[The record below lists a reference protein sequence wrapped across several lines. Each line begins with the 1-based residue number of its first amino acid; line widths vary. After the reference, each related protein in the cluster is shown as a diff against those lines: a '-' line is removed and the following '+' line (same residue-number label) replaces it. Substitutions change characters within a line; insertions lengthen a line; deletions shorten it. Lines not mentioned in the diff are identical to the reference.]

1 MQFLMFL
8 LFLQKTFTHM
18 QFLMFMVFLQKTFTQ
33 REYIS
38 NRICNVVIIS
48 ARPLCFSYVSLSLQF
63 GHFVKQFC
71 QGFTNTCLYLSCK
84 TCLSSHA
91 IYFPKAISPQP
102 PPQPQHFQVLNEQC
116 IWAKMPLLIKL
127 FHIFQTNVKPH
138 FEQWL
143 NMGWCGTTGG
153 PQRGLRG
160 VAALIMLIHW
170 WTPPPPPW
178 CALCVL
184 YSSKQSSAMQ
194 THSSSAPCS
203 AMRPLLCRL
212 LPPHMSQQSP
222 CLCSPF
228 PARTLCAPPSL
239 ILVTA
244 SNLQMVCSKRTQH
257 CNC

>member
-1 MQFLMFL
+1 MLYFL
-8 LFLQKTFTHM
+8 
-18 QFLMFMVFLQKTFTQ
+18 
-33 REYIS
+33 
-38 NRICNVVIIS
+38 
-48 ARPLCFSYVSLSLQF
+48 
-63 GHFVKQFC
+63 
-71 QGFTNTCLYLSCK
+71 
-84 TCLSSHA
+84 
-91 IYFPKAISPQP
+91 KAIPSSGNFLS
-102 PPQPQHFQVLNEQC
+102 HTTLVFNEQC
-116 IWAKMPLLIKL
+116 IKAKMPLLLKCG
-127 FHIFQTNVKPH
+127 
-138 FEQWL
+138 
-143 NMGWCGTTGG
+143 MRWCGTTGS